1 MKKKAVFFLAGFLLW
16 GASGASAYTAPNSL
30 ETPDNLNDWMSHFYL
45 HRDTSMV
52 VPAIREMFKQG
63 WFQRDTAVAP
73 LAAFWASVFYQ
84 NHKKVEPWLRELDD
98 LEFGQ
103 KKYLWMAVHLSGIPE
118 SKELLTLIGRENGRE
133 SSDYIRKLL
142 VEKRENVVDMT
153 ISGPEVL
160 DMFWA
165 QFSASGDERC
175 VRRVIGALYYV
186 QETDDLAKILIG
198 GAARWSLES
207 NAVQHPRVLEIC
219 KQARA
224 GQPVAVR
231 KILDEIIEKAEA
243 ELAGQAGQAAQTA

>member
-1 MKKKAVFFLAGFLLW
+1 MKKTAILFFAGFILCGPSW
-16 GASGASAYTAPNSL
+16 AGAYSAPDSL
-30 ETPDNLNDWMSHFYL
+30 EMPEQLNDWMSHFYL
-45 HRDTSMV
+45 HRDTSKV

-63 WFQRDTAVAP
+63 WFQRETAVAP

-84 NHKKVEPWLRELDD
+84 NHKQVDLWLRELND
-98 LEFGQ
+98 LEVKQ
-103 KKYLWMAVHLSGIPE
+103 KKYLWMAVRLSGIPE
-118 SKELLTLIGRENGRE
+118 TAELLAKMGQENGAE
-133 SSDYIRKLL
+133 AADYIRELL
-142 VEKRENVVDMT
+142 AEKRENVVDMT
-153 ISGPEVL
+153 ILGPEIL

-165 QFSASGDERC
+165 QFVASGDERC

-224 GQPVAVR
+224 GQPVRVR
-231 KILDEIIEKAEA
+231 KILDEIIKKAEKDY
-243 ELAGQAGQAAQTA
+243 EKLK